1 MTTTWHPASQPPDNS
16 RDVQLR
22 FSDGENDCV
31 GFFDW
36 SSNIYFKYVDPS
48 RSTEP
53 VNPTYWAEIV
63 DWSIERT
70 GLSYEEPCDSLIL
83 RLNGYL
89 AQIDFNTACVDN
101 RWRIS
106 IKDSNSKYIHH
117 SYAKTIREAL
127 DAAEAICSQ

>member
-1 MTTTWHPASQPPDNS
+1 MTTTWHPALHPPDNS

-31 GFFDW
+31 GFFDRTCDT
-36 SSNIYFKYVDPS
+36 YFKYIDPN
-48 RSTEP
+48 RSTES

-89 AQIDFNTACVDN
+89 VQIDFNAAYVDN

-127 DAAEAICSQ
+127 DAAEAICSR